1 MPDFGEEYL
10 KLTLEI
16 NKHLE
21 GYVDSYF
28 GPSDLKIKVENTP
41 KTPINILNENLND
54 LHDLLP
60 EDKERGAYLKK
71 VLRAMENTLKI
82 LSGENLNFK
91 GEIRAIYDI
100 EPVLMRDKEIQKVR
114 DTLNELLPG
123 SNHQDDLNK
132 RYIEWT
138 EQFRVG
144 GKKLYKAT
152 EVTLKEIRDR
162 SKKLF
167 EISKED
173 SVEIEMVRNQ
183 PWKAYNYYCGN
194 AHSRIA
200 ICIDHPFYGF
210 EIPRFL
216 AHEIYPGHH
225 LFLQLREK
233 LLYKDKGQ
241 LEAAVCTLQSPM
253 NVLAEGTANV
263 ASEIIF
269 PEDSMY
275 EWLHESLF
283 PAINMDLNDYETFL
297 EILKTVDL
305 LQMPGLSFNILTNAV
320 FKYYN
325 NEMNLNEAIDYYC
338 EYGLVPPKSAASLF
352 EMVESPLFRSY
363 MTIYSEGYRL
373 INDYIGKDNK
383 IERFK
388 ELLTQNML
396 PSWL

>member
-41 KTPINILNENLND
+41 KIPINILNENLND

-144 GKKLYKAT
+144 GKKLSKAT
-152 EVTLKEIRDR
+152 EVTFKEIRDR

>member
-132 RYIEWT
+132 R
-138 EQFRVG
+138 
-144 GKKLYKAT
+144 
-152 EVTLKEIRDR
+152 
-162 SKKLF
+162 
-167 EISKED
+167 
-173 SVEIEMVRNQ
+173 
-183 PWKAYNYYCGN
+183 
-194 AHSRIA
+194 
-200 ICIDHPFYGF
+200 
-210 EIPRFL
+210 
-216 AHEIYPGHH
+216 
-225 LFLQLREK
+225 
-233 LLYKDKGQ
+233 
-241 LEAAVCTLQSPM
+241 
-253 NVLAEGTANV
+253 
-263 ASEIIF
+263 
-269 PEDSMY
+269 
-275 EWLHESLF
+275 LH
-283 PAINMDLNDYETFL
+283 
-297 EILKTVDL
+297 
-305 LQMPGLSFNILTNAV
+305 
-320 FKYYN
+320 
-325 NEMNLNEAIDYYC
+325 
-338 EYGLVPPKSAASLF
+338 
-352 EMVESPLFRSY
+352 
-363 MTIYSEGYRL
+363 
-373 INDYIGKDNK
+373 
-383 IERFK
+383 
-388 ELLTQNML
+388 
-396 PSWL
+396 

>member
-144 GKKLYKAT
+144 GKKLSKAT
-152 EVTLKEIRDR
+152 EVTFKEIRDR

-338 EYGLVPPKSAASLF
+338 EYGLVPPKNAASLF

-373 INDYIGKDNK
+373 INDYIGKDNE